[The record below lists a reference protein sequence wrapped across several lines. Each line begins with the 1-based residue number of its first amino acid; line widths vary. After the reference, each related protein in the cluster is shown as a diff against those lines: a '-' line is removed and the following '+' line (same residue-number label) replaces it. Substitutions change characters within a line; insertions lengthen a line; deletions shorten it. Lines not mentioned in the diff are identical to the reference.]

1 MADISK
7 LNLGNTVL
15 NLKDKAGREQ
25 ILSMQMDLLTI
36 NHPNN
41 RFEEKDLGTWSS
53 SSDVDT
59 FFNTYNSDN
68 GYDNLSLGNYVSIA
82 SGFGTNVWMIAG
94 FDTYKGIGQNTGI
107 SGITLIPKTYL
118 NVSGS
123 TGFTM
128 NSSATTNGGYNG
140 TVMKSTTLA
149 NIGTQLQSTLG
160 STHLKNINALVS
172 SSTNTSASR
181 IDGLTGAANNCGWI
195 NTYVILPSE
204 LQIFGSSVWGNS
216 FDSGESISQLPVFR
230 FISPNEYARWDY
242 WLRAVASSTDF
253 AYASQSGDCWHSAA
267 NVNRGIRPLI
277 YVG

>member
-7 LNLGNTVL
+7 LNLNNTIL

-94 FDTYKGIGQNTGI
+94 FDTYKGVGSCTSGGI
-107 SGITLIPKTYL
+107 VLIPKTYL
-118 NVSGS
+118 SVSNT

-128 NSSATTNGGYNG
+128 NSSATTSGGYNS
-140 TVMKSTTLA
+140 TIMNSTTLVD
-149 NIGTQLQSTLG
+149 IGTQLQSTLG
-160 STHLKNINALVS
+160 STHLKSLNILASSSINA
-172 SSTNTSASR
+172 SATRTDS
-181 IDGLTGAANNCGWI
+181 LTGCATNCGWI
-195 NTYVILPSE
+195 SRYVVLPTE
-204 LQIFGSSVWGNS
+204 IQIFGSNIWGNS
-216 FDSGESISQLPVFR
+216 FDGGEYISQLPVFK
-230 FISPNEYARWDY
+230 FISPNEYSRWDF

-253 AYASQSGDCWHSAA
+253 AYASQSGDCWHRAA
-267 NVNRGIRPLI
+267 NTNAGIRPLI

>member
-7 LNLGNTVL
+7 LNLNNTIL

-25 ILSMQMDLLTI
+25 IVSMQMDLLTI

-59 FFNTYNSDN
+59 FFNTYNTDN

-82 SGFGTNVWMIAG
+82 SEFGTNVWMIAG
-94 FDTYKGIGQNTGI
+94 FDIYKGIGSCTSGGI
-107 SGITLIPKTYL
+107 VLIPKTYL
-118 NVSGS
+118 SVSNT

-128 NSSATTNGGYNG
+128 NSSATTSGGYNS
-140 TVMKSTTLA
+140 TVMGSTTLV

-160 STHLKNINALVS
+160 SSHLKNLNILVS
-172 SSTNTSASR
+172 SSTNASATRS
-181 IDGLTGAANNCGWI
+181 DSLTGAATNCGWI
-195 NTYVILPSE
+195 NRYVVLPTE
-204 LQIFGSSVWGNS
+204 IQIFGSNVWGNS
-216 FDSGESISQLPVFR
+216 FDAGELIMQLPIFR
-230 FISPNEYARWDY
+230 FISPNEYAYWDF

-253 AYASQSGDCWHSAA
+253 AYASQSGDCWHRAA
-267 NVNRGIRPLI
+267 NTNAGIRPLI

>member
-1 MADISK
+1 MANISK

-15 NLKDKAGREQ
+15 NLKDRAGREQ
-25 ILSMQMDLLTI
+25 ILAVQIDLRTV

-41 RFEEKDLGTWSS
+41 RFEEKNLGTWSS

-68 GYDNLSLGNYVSIA
+68 GYSGLSLGNYVSIA

-94 FDTYKGIGQNTGI
+94 FDTYKGIGEGGVA
-107 SGITLIPKTYL
+107 GITFIPKTYL

-140 TVMKSTTLA
+140 TTMKSTTLS

-160 STHLKNINALVS
+160 SSHLKNVNILVS
-172 SSTNTSASR
+172 SGTNGSTSR
-181 IDGLTGAANNCGWI
+181 IDGLTGAANDCGWI
-195 NTYVILPSE
+195 YAYAFLPSE
-204 LQIFGSSVWGNS
+204 IQIFGSNVWGNS
-216 FDSGESISQLPVFR
+216 FDGGESISQLPVFR

-253 AYASQSGDCWHSAA
+253 SYASQSGDCWHSAA
-267 NVNRGIRPLI
+267 NVARGIRPLI